1 MAVLFFKK
9 MMYKKGVM
17 IVSVIS
23 FFIMFWKLME
33 NVDSIFIFLNVIGVV
48 LGLVVGVMIVNY
60 YFV

>member
-1 MAVLFFKK
+1 MVLFFKK

>member
-1 MAVLFFKK
+1 